1 MIQHRRAS
9 DRSQK
14 ETPNLV
20 PDHMDDPRM
29 HPLTPLTR
37 RQALA
42 LGAVSLT
49 PLLDAKA
56 APPRHG
62 VVVAVSPPGADVGRE
77 VLKRGGNAVD
87 AAVATALAMAVTY
100 PSAGNLGGG
109 GFMVIHPAPGK
120 GAPAVIDYRE
130 KAPASA
136 SRTMFTSK
144 DTIYSAKAVG
154 VPGTVSG
161 LALAHGK
168 FGKLPWKSVVEPAVA
183 LAEEGFGMDLQL
195 ASSLN
200 WVTNSHQVTPEMRR
214 VLAKA
219 NGKEDWQPGDR
230 LAQKDLARTLR
241 RIRDHGAE
249 GFYRGETADLLVKE
263 MQAGGGLITKKD
275 LEAYQAKGRAPI
287 HATYRGHDLYAPPP
301 PSSGGICLALML
313 NILETFDL
321 RKHARFSA
329 ETLHLMAEV
338 MKRAYC
344 DRARHLGDQDFV
356 KIPAHLTSKGYAK
369 KLAAGIPRDKA
380 TRSEEI
386 AKDIPLRTEGDST
399 THFSVVDNDGM
410 AVSTT
415 TTLERSYGTRI
426 VVRGAGFLLNNEM
439 MDFNWF
445 PGQTTRDGVIGTEA
459 NLVAPGKRMLSS
471 MTPTIVARDGRVSLV
486 TGSPGSRSIINT
498 VLNVVVNTI
507 DFRMDARQAVD
518 APRMHHQWFPDVLH
532 FEGVSEHEA
541 AVAALRAMGHKVA
554 GTGQGDAHTI
564 GFDARTGR
572 YVGAEDRRINGKV
585 AAF

>member
-1 MIQHRRAS
+1 
-9 DRSQK
+9 
-14 ETPNLV
+14 
-20 PDHMDDPRM
+20 M
-29 HPLTPLTR
+29 HPFTPLTR

-42 LGAVSLT
+42 LGAVSLS

-56 APPRHG
+56 PSARHG
-62 VVVAVSPPGADVGRE
+62 VVVAVSPPGAEVGCA

-109 GFMVIHPAPGK
+109 GFMVIHPVAGK
-120 GAPAVIDYRE
+120 GSPVVIDYRE
-130 KAPASA
+130 KAPAGA
-136 SRTMFTSK
+136 SRAMFTKK
-144 DTIYSAKAVG
+144 DTIYCAKAVG

-168 FGKLPWKSVVEPAVA
+168 FGKLPWKAVVEPAIE

-200 WVTNSHQVTPEMRR
+200 WVTNGRQVTPEMRR

-219 NGKEDWQPGDR
+219 NGKEDWESGDR
-230 LAQKDLARTLR
+230 LVQKDLAATLR
-241 RIRDHGAE
+241 RIRDRGAE
-249 GFYRGETADLLVKE
+249 GFYKGETAELIVKE
-263 MQAGGGLITKKD
+263 MRAGGGLITLKD
-275 LEAYQAKGRAPI
+275 LETYQARQRTPI
-287 HATYRGHDLYAPPP
+287 HGTYRGHDIYAPPP
-301 PSSGGICLALML
+301 PSSGGVCLVQML
-313 NILETFDL
+313 NVLETFDL
-321 RKHARFSA
+321 RKDSRFSA
-329 ETLHLMAEV
+329 RTLHLMAEV

-356 KIPAHLTSKGYAK
+356 KIPAYLTSKDYAK
-369 KLAAGIPRDKA
+369 KLAANIPLDKA
-380 TRSEEI
+380 TRSEDI

-399 THFSVVDNDGM
+399 THFSVVDDDGM
-410 AVSTT
+410 AVGTT
-415 TTLERSYGTRI
+415 TTLERSYGSRI

-471 MTPTIVARDGRVSLV
+471 MTPTVVARDGRVVLV

-498 VLNVVVNTI
+498 VLNVVVNVI

-518 APRMHHQWFPDVLH
+518 APRLHHQWFPDDLH
-532 FEGVSEHEA
+532 FEGVVEHEA
-541 AVAALRAMGHKVA
+541 AVSALRAMGHRVI

-564 GFDARTGR
+564 GVHPLSGR